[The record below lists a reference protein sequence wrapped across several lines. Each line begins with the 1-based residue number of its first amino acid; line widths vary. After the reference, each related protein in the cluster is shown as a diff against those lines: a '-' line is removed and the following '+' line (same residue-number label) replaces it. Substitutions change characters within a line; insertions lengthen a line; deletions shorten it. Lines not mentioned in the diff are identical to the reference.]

1 MNRRSRIIEIRMN
14 SRRHSHGLH
23 RERRRWE
30 ECFRQVQQ
38 AGVRR
43 RPRFAPGASGP
54 PSRGHWW
61 RWVPSTGSLSRFR
74 RTTTY
79 PAGPLTRTP
88 PPSKRNHLDSL
99 DHLLSRRDRNRRNPI
114 RPAPQAAGASSE
126 PPHMPRITW
135 AQSADNSWW
144 TMGVK
149 LSNDGTPS
157 GLARIS
163 RR

>member
-1 MNRRSRIIEIRMN
+1 MVYTESDAAGKSVSGRFNRQES
-14 SRRHSHGLH
+14 
-23 RERRRWE
+23 E
-30 ECFRQVQQ
+30 E
-38 AGVRR
+38 

-149 LSNDGTPS
+149 LSNDGKPVRAAPYS
-157 GLARIS
+157 PVAKYQRIGS
-163 RR
+163 TLRLGPKG